1 MNMSVYYIDKIKL
14 PTKYDR
20 RIKLNEEKQNEIKY
34 LYLKHAYSLR
44 ALAEMFNVS
53 HEAIRLIVNEEAKQK
68 QKEYKQKHNINRFCS
83 KEAKEK
89 HIKATQ
95 NTREYKKMLISQGL
109 I

>member
-1 MNMSVYYIDKIKL
+1 MNMSAYYIDKIKL

-68 QKEYKQKHNINRFCS
+68 QKEYKQKHNIFRS

-89 HIKATQ
+89 HIKAMQ